1 MEEFEQE
8 RLPRRIDRAV
18 REREWRPQGDEER
31 AALMAALERGSTLL
45 PSFGLRP
52 ALFVPLFDDDDPWGP
67 SRYRLREAAMP
78 ACSVTAAEPH
88 WQRVGTRAIYQSH
101 LYEYANDV

>member
-1 MEEFEQE
+1 
-8 RLPRRIDRAV
+8 
-18 REREWRPQGDEER
+18 
-31 AALMAALERGSTLL
+31 MAALERGSTLL

-67 SRYRLREAAMP
+67 SRYRLLKQQWP

-88 WQRVGTRAIYQSH
+88 WQRVETRAIYQSH